1 MDLNDLYKLAGIS
14 RDDAPAIEPQ
24 PVEQVAEQPTDGRA
38 DMRAMIAL
46 VTPEQLNQLV
56 GEAPVEEG
64 DEYAASTT
72 PNPQEYKGTLGSPSD
87 NSLRRYLDA
96 AGDHVTIDE
105 DVYPDH
111 TVENVSEAYKSFK
124 AKHKTEAYSPGDE
137 NEEGMVSNCCG
148 APIMDVYQ
156 GHGRCSD
163 CKEMA
168 SAVKESIQESSA
180 DEFLKSLNQDPLYF
194 PGAQITK
201 NDDGS
206 ITLVASNG
214 EEVADIDVKTGDI
227 VLVNGDDY
235 NIADDE
241 DAEQNLQTMY
251 AEINGDNGDMDM
263 DEECKYC
270 GGDCPNDEDHACDGY
285 LGDIDGLYE
294 AEEVMELDT
303 NRLVLEADAAKM
315 IDRVM
320 ANTLEGIQSLSNRF
334 KAEGTLHRT
343 ILAQG
348 GKFNAK
354 SMAEVFESMCNE
366 LTVAHYDA
374 IGHHNVSEATPK
386 MEDEVGEAEALM
398 AAQDMVDRI
407 QGMLEDVGEMLN
419 EELPPLT
426 DSLRRSAGADAA
438 GSFNSSA
445 SETLNSLLE
454 ACRSSREA
462 MANSVAGLSGGEPTP
477 MGDIETVEPDAEPN
491 LDVDDEVD
499 LDDFE
504 ASDAAIGG
512 DKPLGRAKRD

>member
-1 MDLNDLYKLAGIS
+1 MRLGEMNKVNAKTLNNNMQERVGWNFGNLSQLTMAQASAMLEAVDRKLVEVKTTSKLHESEKNVAYSGMVLAKQVLES
-14 RDDAPAIEPQ
+14 FLSEANDTHCSDDCCGSD
-24 PVEQVAEQPTDGRA
+24 VKAEDCTC
-38 DMRAMIAL
+38 
-46 VTPEQLNQLV
+46 
-56 GEAPVEEG
+56 
-64 DEYAASTT
+64 
-72 PNPQEYKGTLGSPSD
+72 SPSCKHC
-87 NSLRRYLDA
+87 NCNAVNEA
-96 AGDHVTIDE
+96 A
-105 DVYPDH
+105 
-111 TVENVSEAYKSFK
+111 
-124 AKHKTEAYSPGDE
+124 
-137 NEEGMVSNCCG
+137 
-148 APIMDVYQ
+148 
-156 GHGRCSD
+156 
-163 CKEMA
+163 
-168 SAVKESIQESSA
+168 
-180 DEFLKSLNQDPLYF
+180 
-194 PGAQITK
+194 
-201 NDDGS
+201 
-206 ITLVASNG
+206 
-214 EEVADIDVKTGDI
+214 
-227 VLVNGDDY
+227 
-235 NIADDE
+235 
-241 DAEQNLQTMY
+241 
-251 AEINGDNGDMDM
+251 
-263 DEECKYC
+263 ECKYC

-294 AEEVMELDT
+294 SEEVMELDT

-374 IGHHNVSEATPK
+374 IGHHNVSEATPM

-426 DSLRRSAGADAA
+426 DSLRRSGGADAA
-438 GSFNSSA
+438 ASFSAGA
-445 SETLNSLLE
+445 SEALNSLLE
-454 ACRSSREA
+454 SCRSAREA

>member
-1 MDLNDLYKLAGIS
+1 MRLGDMNKVEWKQLNDDMEARIGWKFNKLEKQS
-14 RDDAPAIEPQ
+14 T
-24 PVEQVAEQPTDGRA
+24 EQVSAMLESTDTKLTGLRKGKNSHDLHNSATYNGMLLAKQVLESYLSESSESYLPEGKMSDSVIDDSEKMTKAEFAKKHGK
-38 DMRAMIAL
+38 AMA
-46 VTPEQLNQLV
+46 
-56 GEAPVEEG
+56 
-64 DEYAASTT
+64 DEYYESV
-72 PNPQEYKGTLGSPSD
+72 N
-87 NSLRRYLDA
+87 
-96 AGDHVTIDE
+96 
-105 DVYPDH
+105 
-111 TVENVSEAYKSFK
+111 EA
-124 AKHKTEAYSPGDE
+124 
-137 NEEGMVSNCCG
+137 
-148 APIMDVYQ
+148 
-156 GHGRCSD
+156 
-163 CKEMA
+163 
-168 SAVKESIQESSA
+168 
-180 DEFLKSLNQDPLYF
+180 
-194 PGAQITK
+194 
-201 NDDGS
+201 
-206 ITLVASNG
+206 
-214 EEVADIDVKTGDI
+214 
-227 VLVNGDDY
+227 
-235 NIADDE
+235 
-241 DAEQNLQTMY
+241 
-251 AEINGDNGDMDM
+251 
-263 DEECKYC
+263 EECKYC

-303 NRLVLEADAAKM
+303 NRLVLEADTAKM

-320 ANTLEGIQSLSNRF
+320 TSTLKEVESIGNRF
-334 KAEGTLHRT
+334 RDGGTLHKA

-348 GKFNAK
+348 GKYNAK
-354 SMAEVFESMCNE
+354 SVNEVFEVVCNE
-366 LTVAHYDA
+366 ITSAHYDSLS
-374 IGHHNVSEATPK
+374 HHNVSEATPM

>member
-1 MDLNDLYKLAGIS
+1 MRLGEMNKVNAKTLNNNMQERVGWNFGNLSQLTMAQASAMLEAVDRKL
-14 RDDAPAIEPQ
+14 
-24 PVEQVAEQPTDGRA
+24 VEVKTTSKLHESEKNVAYSGMVLAKQVLESF
-38 DMRAMIAL
+38 L
-46 VTPEQLNQLV
+46 
-56 GEAPVEEG
+56 
-64 DEYAASTT
+64 
-72 PNPQEYKGTLGSPSD
+72 
-87 NSLRRYLDA
+87 
-96 AGDHVTIDE
+96 
-105 DVYPDH
+105 
-111 TVENVSEAYKSFK
+111 SEANDTHCS
-124 AKHKTEAYSPGDE
+124 DD
-137 NEEGMVSNCCG
+137 CCG
-148 APIMDVYQ
+148 
-156 GHGRCSD
+156 S
-163 CKEMA
+163 
-168 SAVKESIQESSA
+168 
-180 DEFLKSLNQDPLYF
+180 
-194 PGAQITK
+194 
-201 NDDGS
+201 
-206 ITLVASNG
+206 
-214 EEVADIDVKTGDI
+214 DVKAEDCTCAPTCKHCNCNA
-227 VLVNGDDY
+227 VNE
-235 NIADDE
+235 A
-241 DAEQNLQTMY
+241 A
-251 AEINGDNGDMDM
+251 
-263 DEECKYC
+263 ECKYC

-294 AEEVMELDT
+294 SEEVMELDT

-374 IGHHNVSEATPK
+374 IGHHNVSEATPM

>member
-1 MDLNDLYKLAGIS
+1 MRLGEMNKVNAKTLNNNMQERVGWNFGNLSQLTMAQASAMLEAVDRKLVEVKTTSKLHESEKNVAYSGMVLAKQVLES
-14 RDDAPAIEPQ
+14 FLSEANDTHCSDDCCGSD
-24 PVEQVAEQPTDGRA
+24 VKAEDCTC
-38 DMRAMIAL
+38 
-46 VTPEQLNQLV
+46 
-56 GEAPVEEG
+56 
-64 DEYAASTT
+64 
-72 PNPQEYKGTLGSPSD
+72 SPSCKHC
-87 NSLRRYLDA
+87 NCNAVNEA
-96 AGDHVTIDE
+96 A
-105 DVYPDH
+105 
-111 TVENVSEAYKSFK
+111 
-124 AKHKTEAYSPGDE
+124 
-137 NEEGMVSNCCG
+137 
-148 APIMDVYQ
+148 
-156 GHGRCSD
+156 
-163 CKEMA
+163 
-168 SAVKESIQESSA
+168 
-180 DEFLKSLNQDPLYF
+180 
-194 PGAQITK
+194 
-201 NDDGS
+201 
-206 ITLVASNG
+206 
-214 EEVADIDVKTGDI
+214 
-227 VLVNGDDY
+227 
-235 NIADDE
+235 
-241 DAEQNLQTMY
+241 
-251 AEINGDNGDMDM
+251 
-263 DEECKYC
+263 ECKYC

-294 AEEVMELDT
+294 SEEVMELDT

-374 IGHHNVSEATPK
+374 IGHHNVSEATPM